1 MRGSPLPVYGNGSNA
16 RSFLYCEDVAE
27 AYDVVL
33 HRGEVGQVY
42 NIAAAKERRVID
54 VARDICNVLGVD
66 AEKAVRFVA
75 DRPFN
80 DQRYFVDGEK
90 LRKLGWSE
98 RTPWE
103 EGLKKTVEWYANNPD
118 FRGDVG
124 GALRGHH
131 HDWMSLPMET
141 IVASSSADDEE

>member
-54 VARDICNVLGVD
+54 VAR
-66 AEKAVRFVA
+66 
-75 DRPFN
+75 
-80 DQRYFVDGEK
+80 
-90 LRKLGWSE
+90 
-98 RTPWE
+98 
-103 EGLKKTVEWYANNPD
+103 
-118 FRGDVG
+118 
-124 GALRGHH
+124 
-131 HDWMSLPMET
+131 
-141 IVASSSADDEE
+141 